1 MTPRILILGA
11 GFGGLEVATRL
22 SESLAGDAELTLID
36 CNDSF
41 FFGFSKLDVLLG
53 RRTAEEVRLPY
64 SALAMPG
71 VEFRRE
77 MIVEIDAEHR
87 RVRSENGSYDA
98 DFLVVAL
105 GAEYDPA
112 ATPGFTDGGFEYYTL
127 DGAERLRDALPAFEG
142 GNIVIG
148 VLGEP
153 YKCPPAPFE
162 GALLLEDY
170 FAGRGLRDRVTI
182 TVTGYMGAP
191 VPVAKEVSEPLLGHL
206 NARGIAFVPKRTV
219 CRLDIVR
226 RVAEFAEGGAIPY
239 DLFIGIP
246 VHRAPAV
253 VAASV
258 LAPDGWIP
266 VEKTNL
272 TTKFDGVYALGDVAA
287 AYTAKAGVFAE
298 RAAQVVADDITARL
312 CGTPPPSPYDGAGDC
327 YIEFG
332 RGEVG
337 KVHANF
343 LSGPKPTGV
352 LVGPSAALAAEKAEF
367 AQSRQRRWF
376 GGLVGVTTE
385 LGPTSGAPSTN
396 MGHVEALPPG

>member
-1 MTPRILILGA
+1 MPRILILGA
-11 GFGGLEVATRL
+11 GFGGLEAATRL
-22 SESLAGDAELTLID
+22 SESLAGEVRVTLID

-53 RRTAEEVRLPY
+53 RRKAEEIRLPY
-64 SALAMPG
+64 TGLAIPG

-77 MIVEIDAEHR
+77 VITEINAKQR
-87 RVRSENGSYDA
+87 RVRTENGSYEA
-98 DFLVVAL
+98 DFLIVAL
-105 GAEYDPA
+105 GAEYDLS
-112 ATPGFTDGGFEYYTL
+112 ATPGFTDDGYEYYTL
-127 DGAERLRDALPAFEG
+127 AGAERLRDALPSFEG
-142 GNIVIG
+142 GNAVIG

-162 GALLLEDY
+162 GAFLLEDY
-170 FAGRGLRDRVTI
+170 FAGRGLRDHVRI

-191 VPVAKEVSEPLLGHL
+191 VPVAKEVSDPLLAHL
-206 NARGIAFVPKRTV
+206 TARGITFVPKRTV
-219 CRLDIVR
+219 CRLDTAAK
-226 RVAEFAEGGAIPY
+226 VAEFAEGDGVPY

-246 VHRAPAV
+246 VHRVPAV
-253 VAASV
+253 VARSG

-272 TTKFDGVYALGDVAA
+272 ATYFDGVYAIGDVAA

-298 RAAQVVADDITARL
+298 RAAQVVADDIIAQLR
-312 CGTPPPSPYDGAGDC
+312 GTPPPPPYDGAGEC
-327 YIEFG
+327 FIEFG

-337 KVHANF
+337 KVHADF

-367 AQSRQRRWF
+367 FQSRRRRWF
-376 GGLVGVTTE
+376 GGLDSSTDY
-385 LGPTSGAPSTN
+385 PSPAAGAT
-396 MGHVEALPPG
+396 L